1 MAGIDTSSAPAG
13 DRSGASRPLW
23 QRIALWTAGTIA
35 GLVLLLLLAIAALDT
50 SPGRRFLADRLA
62 GFETASGL
70 RLTAGRIDGSLY
82 GRMTLS
88 KVQLRD
94 TRGVFLSADRLILD
108 WRPIAYLSS
117 NRIDIR
123 ELASPE
129 VRLQRLPSLKPV
141 PSDPD
146 APLLPD
152 IDVALGRLAIDRLV
166 IAPAITGKAHV
177 VRLSGKVD
185 IADGRAV
192 IAADAAALTGKGLA
206 GGDMLRLR
214 LDAVPASNRLQIDGR
229 LQAPAGGLVDG
240 FAGLGKPLAATLAGA
255 GDWRA
260 WNGTL
265 GATSG
270 AERLADLTVTAR
282 SGLFATKG
290 ALRPGIIFTGPIAGL
305 TAPQLTVDASA
316 RLAERSAT
324 IDAKIASDALR
335 ATAKGTVDLAGN
347 RFADFHLNAAL
358 LKARAMAENLSGD
371 NVLADATL
379 DGPFSAP
386 TIAYAIKAKRLAF
399 GSLGVEGL
407 AAEGKARV
415 DADRISIPLHASARR
430 VTGLNAAVGGLL
442 IDLKADGDLAWSN
455 GRLLSDNL
463 RLRSKTLN
471 ATAIIIA
478 DPAKG
483 IYTGALKGRVNDYQV
498 DGLGRIA
505 LVTDAELVP
514 GREGGFGVRGG
525 FRMTTRRID
534 NETLRNALGGTAVAT
549 GQFGFDGRVA
559 RLTRF
564 AVRSPGF
571 QLGNATGSY
580 DIENGRIAFRASGRS
595 RDYGPLVIDAGGT
608 LDRPLVR
615 LRAARPG
622 LGVELRDLVAE
633 LRGVPQGYAVKAR
646 GATAYGPLTADLLI
660 RQGRGPL
667 AIDITKAT
675 VAGVDLK
682 GTIVQTRSGPFDGR
696 LPLAGSGL
704 SGGLQLSAAGADQRV
719 VADITASAAR
729 IPGDIP
735 IMIGQGSLK
744 GEVVLRPKGPAAQGR
759 FSLADV
765 RQGDTIV
772 KRAQG
777 RIDYREGSGTA
788 AIVAQG
794 RSGADFDVAAQ
805 ARFAPNRIIANAK
818 GRVANVAFRFA
829 EPVRLD
835 REGQDWVLS
844 PARLVV
850 PQGEVRLSGRYGRE
864 SRLEARLANFDI
876 GIAQAF
882 APGLG
887 LGGRASGTLDY
898 ASLPGQ
904 ATPTVNARL
913 DIKRFTR
920 TSAYVV
926 SEPVDLALLAKL
938 DASGGDM
945 RGIVRR
951 GDNVVGR
958 FVTRLAPLGAGAT
971 LQERLMQAPLSGGI
985 RYSGPADVPWT
996 LTGIAGQEVSGP
1008 IAIAADFGGRLDN
1021 PTLTGV
1027 ARAKTLRYENSS
1039 YGTVISNIALDGR
1052 FTQSEFLLNSF
1063 TGRAGEG
1070 TVSATGRIGLAAT
1083 EGFPIQLKATLAKA
1097 RLAKSDALGA
1107 VASGTLDITNGP
1119 GGGLIKGDLRV
1130 PEARYRIIRQ
1140 GAAEVAELTGVRR
1153 RGDEPLKPG
1162 GDDAGAAPSNWKLDI
1177 RIRADNQIFVSGMG
1191 LEAEWATDM
1200 RVTGTAGDPRVV
1212 GRLSV
1217 VRGTYSFAG
1226 RRFDLDEQGEIRF
1239 DGGQLTNPE
1248 LDLSADTSVEGVTAR
1263 IVIGG
1268 RAMAPQV
1275 SFTSTP
1281 TLPQDEVLSRL
1292 LFGES
1297 VTSLSPTQAIQLAA
1311 ALNSLR
1317 GSGGGLNPLG
1327 KLRSASGIDRLRVLG
1342 ADKTAGRGT
1351 ALAAGQY
1358 ISNDIYVEVITD
1370 ARGFTATQLE
1380 ISLSKTLS
1388 LLSQTSSFGG
1398 SNASI
1403 RYSKDY

>member
-1 MAGIDTSSAPAG
+1 MAGIDTSLAPAG

-35 GLVLLLLLAIAALDT
+35 GLVLLLLLAIGALDT

-166 IAPAITGKAHV
+166 VAPAITGKAHV

-240 FAGLGKPLAATLAGA
+240 FAGFGKPLAATLAGA

-347 RFADFHLNAAL
+347 RFTDFRLNAAL
-358 LKARAMAENLSGD
+358 LKARAIAENLSGD
-371 NVLADATL
+371 DVLADATL

-386 TIAYAIKAKRLAF
+386 TIAYAIRAKRLAF
-399 GSLGVEGL
+399 GTLGIDGL
-407 AAEGKARV
+407 VAEGKAQV
-415 DADRISIPLHASARR
+415 DAERIRIPLHATAHR

-463 RLRSKTLN
+463 RLRSKTLD

-765 RQGDTIV
+765 RQGETIV

-1021 PTLTGV
+1021 PTLTGI

-1119 GGGLIKGDLRV
+1119 GGGLIKGDLRI

-1153 RGDEPLKPG
+1153 RGDQPLKPG
-1162 GDDAGAAPSNWKLDI
+1162 DTKAGSAPSNWKLDI
-1177 RIRADNQIFVSGMG
+1177 RVRADNQIFVSGMG

>member
-1 MAGIDTSSAPAG
+1 MADSDTAV
-13 DRSGASRPLW
+13 GAVRPRW
-23 QRIALWTAGTIA
+23 QRIALWTAATVA
-35 GLVLLLLLAIAALDT
+35 GLFLLILLGIAALDT
-50 SPGRRFLADRLA
+50 SAGRRLLADRLA
-62 GFETASGL
+62 DIETASGL
-70 RLTAGRIDGSLY
+70 RLSADRIDGSIY
-82 GRMTLS
+82 GRMIL
-88 KVQLRD
+88 KGVRVRD
-94 TRGVFLSADRLILD
+94 TRGTFLSADRMILD
-108 WRPIAYLSS
+108 WRPFAYLSS
-117 NRIDIR
+117 SKIDIR

-129 VRLQRLPSLKPV
+129 VRWLRLPELKPV

-166 IAPAITGKAHV
+166 IAPAITGRAHV

-192 IAADAAALTGKGLA
+192 VAADAAALTGKNLA
-206 GGDMLRLR
+206 GGDTLRLR
-214 LDAVPASNRLQIDGR
+214 LDAVPAANRLLIDGR
-229 LQAPAGGLVDG
+229 MEAPAGGLVDG
-240 FAGLGKPLAATLAGA
+240 FTGLGKPLSATLAGS
-255 GDWRA
+255 GDWNA
-260 WNGTL
+260 WNGMLT
-265 GATSG
+265 AASG

-282 SGLFATKG
+282 SGLFATRG
-290 ALRPGIIFTGPIAGL
+290 ALRPGTVFTGPIAGL
-305 TAPQLTVDASA
+305 TSPQLMVDASA
-316 RLAERSAT
+316 KLAERSAT
-324 IDAKIASDALR
+324 IDAKVASDALK
-335 ATAKGTVDLAGN
+335 ATAAGKVDLANN
-347 RFADFHLNAAL
+347 RFTALRLNAAL
-358 LKARAMAENLSGD
+358 LKARVIAENLSGED
-371 NVLADATL
+371 VFADATL
-379 DGPFSAP
+379 DGPFATP
-386 TIAYAIKAKRLAF
+386 TISYAIRAKRLAF
-399 GSLGVEGL
+399 GTLGIDGL
-407 AAEGKARV
+407 VAEGKAQV
-415 DADRISIPLHASARR
+415 DADRIRIPLHATARR

-442 IDLKADGDLAWSN
+442 VDLKADGDLAWSN

-463 RLRSKTLN
+463 RLRSNTLD
-471 ATAIIIA
+471 ATAIVIA

-514 GREGGFGVRGG
+514 GRAGGFGIRGG

-534 NETLRNALGGTAVAT
+534 NETLRDALGGPAIVT
-549 GQFGFDGRVA
+549 GQFGFDGRIA

-571 QLGNATGSY
+571 QLGGAVGSY
-580 DIENGRIAFRASGRS
+580 DVENGRITFRASGRS
-595 RDYGPLVIDAGGT
+595 RDYGPLVVDASGT

-622 LGVELRDLVAE
+622 LGVDLRDLVAE

-660 RQGRGPL
+660 RQGRGPV
-667 AIDITKAT
+667 AIDISKAT
-675 VAGVDLK
+675 FAGVDFK
-682 GTIVQTRSGPFDGR
+682 GTLIQTRSGPFDGR
-696 LPLAGSGL
+696 LTLAGSGL
-704 SGGLQLSAAGADQRV
+704 SGGLLLSAAGSNQRLA
-719 VADITASAAR
+719 ADITASAAR
-729 IPGDIP
+729 IPGDLP
-735 IMIGQGSLK
+735 ILIGQGSLK

-759 FSLADV
+759 FALADV
-765 RQGDTIV
+765 RQGETIV

-777 RIDYREGSGTA
+777 RIDYRDGAGTA

-805 ARFAPNRIIANAK
+805 AKLAPNRIVANAK
-818 GRVANVAFRFA
+818 GSVANVAFRFA

-835 REGQDWVLS
+835 RQGQDWILS

-876 GIAQAF
+876 SIARAF
-882 APGLG
+882 MPGLG

-898 ASLPGQ
+898 ASVYGQ
-904 ATPTVNARL
+904 ATPTINARL
-913 DIKRFTR
+913 DIARFTR

-938 DASGGDM
+938 DAAGGDM

-951 GDNVVGR
+951 GGTIVGR

-985 RYSGPADVPWT
+985 RYNGPADVPWT

-1021 PTLTGV
+1021 PTLTGI
-1027 ARAKTLRYENSS
+1027 ARAKTLRFENSS

-1052 FTQSEFLLNSF
+1052 FTQSEFVLNTL

-1070 TVSATGRIGLAAT
+1070 TVSASGRIGLAAA

-1107 VASGTLDITNGP
+1107 VASGTLEVTNGP
-1119 GGGLIKGDLRV
+1119 GGGLIKGDLRI

-1153 RGDEPLKPG
+1153 RGDQPLKPG
-1162 GDDAGAAPSNWKLDI
+1162 GNDDGPAPSNWKLDI

-1200 RVTGTAGDPRVV
+1200 RVSGTAGDPRVV

-1248 LDLSADTSVEGVTAR
+1248 LDLSADTSVDGVTAR

>member
-1 MAGIDTSSAPAG
+1 MADIDTSLAPAG
-13 DRSGASRPLW
+13 NRSGASRPLW

-35 GLVLLLLLAIAALDT
+35 GLVLLVLLAIAALDT

-166 IAPAITGKAHV
+166 VAPAITGKAHV

-192 IAADAAALTGKGLA
+192 IAADAAALTGRGLA

-240 FAGLGKPLAATLAGA
+240 FAGFGKPLAATLAGA

-260 WNGTL
+260 WDGTL
-265 GATSG
+265 RATSG
-270 AERLADLTVTAR
+270 QERLADLTVTAR

-371 NVLADATL
+371 DVLADATL

-442 IDLKADGDLAWSN
+442 IDLKADGDLAWSS

-463 RLRSKTLN
+463 RLRSKTLD

-564 AVRSPGF
+564 TVRSPGF
-571 QLGNATGSY
+571 QLGNAVGSY

-595 RDYGPLVIDAGGT
+595 RDYGPLVIDASGT

-696 LPLAGSGL
+696 LTLAGSGL
-704 SGGLQLSAAGADQRV
+704 SGGLQLSAAGGDQRV
-719 VADITASAAR
+719 VADIIASAAR

-759 FSLADV
+759 FLLADV
-765 RQGDTIV
+765 RQGETIV

>member
-1 MAGIDTSSAPAG
+1 MADIDTPAVAG
-13 DRSGASRPLW
+13 RPRW
-23 QRIALWTAGTIA
+23 QRIALWTAATVA
-35 GLVLLLLLAIAALDT
+35 GLFLLLLLGIAALNT
-50 SPGRRFLADRLA
+50 SAGRRLLANRLA

-70 RLTAGRIDGSLY
+70 SLSADRIDGSIY
-82 GRMTLS
+82 GRMIL
-88 KVQLRD
+88 KGVRVRD
-94 TRGVFLSADRLILD
+94 TRGTFLSADRMVLD
-108 WRPIAYLSS
+108 WRPFAYLFS
-117 NRIDIR
+117 NRVEVH
-123 ELASPE
+123 ELTSPE
-129 VRLQRLPSLKPV
+129 VRWQRLPELKPV

-177 VRLSGKVD
+177 VRLSSRVD

-192 IAADAAALTGKGLA
+192 MAADAAALTGRGLA
-206 GGDMLRLR
+206 GGDILRLR
-214 LDAVPASNRLQIDGR
+214 LDAVPAANRLEIEGR

-240 FAGLGKPLAATLAGA
+240 FTGLGMPLSATLNGT

-260 WNGTL
+260 WDGTL
-265 GATSG
+265 SASSG
-270 AERLADLTVTAR
+270 ADRLAEMSITAR

-290 ALRPGIIFTGPIAGL
+290 ALRPGIVFTGPIAGL
-305 TAPQLTVDASA
+305 TSPQLTVDASA
-316 RLAERSAT
+316 QLAERSAT

-335 ATAKGTVDLAGN
+335 ATATGTIDLANN
-347 RFADFHLNAAL
+347 RFTALRLNAAL
-358 LKARAMAENLSGD
+358 LKARAIAENLSGD
-371 NVLADATL
+371 DVFADATL
-379 DGPFSAP
+379 DGPFATP
-386 TIAYAIKAKRLAF
+386 TIAYAIRAKRLAF
-399 GSLGVEGL
+399 GTLGIDGL
-407 AAEGKARV
+407 VAEGKAQV
-415 DADRISIPLHASARR
+415 DADRIRIPLHATARR
-430 VTGLNAAVGGLL
+430 VTGVNAAVGGLL
-442 IDLKADGDLAWSN
+442 VDLKADGDLAWSN

-463 RLRSKTLN
+463 RLRSKTLD

-514 GREGGFGVRGG
+514 GRAGGFGIRGG

-534 NETLRNALGGTAVAT
+534 NETLRDALGGPAIVT
-549 GQFGFDGRVA
+549 GQFGFDGRIA

-571 QLGNATGSY
+571 QLGNAAGSY

-595 RDYGPLVIDAGGT
+595 RDYGPLSVDASGT

-615 LRAARPG
+615 LRAAKPG

-646 GATAYGPLTADLLI
+646 GATAYGPLTADLLV

-667 AIDITKAT
+667 AIDINRAT
-675 VAGVDLK
+675 FAGVDFR
-682 GTIVQTRSGPFDGR
+682 GTLVQTRSGPFDGR
-696 LPLAGSGL
+696 LSLAGSGL
-704 SGGLQLSAAGADQRV
+704 TGGLQLSAAGADQRV

-729 IPGDIP
+729 IPGDVP
-735 IMIGQGSLK
+735 ILIGQGSLK
-744 GEVVLRPKGPAAQGR
+744 GEVVLRPNGPAAQGR
-759 FSLADV
+759 FALADV
-765 RQGDTIV
+765 RQGETIV

-777 RIDYREGSGTA
+777 RIDYRDGAGTA

-794 RSGADFDVAAQ
+794 RSGAEFDVAAQ
-805 ARFAPNRIIANAK
+805 AKLAPNRIVANAK
-818 GRVANVAFRFA
+818 GSVANVAFRFA
-829 EPVRLD
+829 EPIRVD

-864 SRLEARLANFDI
+864 TRLQARLANFDI
-876 GIAQAF
+876 GIARAF
-882 APGLG
+882 MPGLG

-904 ATPTVNARL
+904 TTPTVKARF
-913 DIKRFTR
+913 DIARFTR

-938 DASGGDM
+938 DGSGGDM

-951 GDNVVGR
+951 GGTIVGR

-996 LTGIAGQEVSGP
+996 LTGIAGQELTGP
-1008 IAIAADFGGRLDN
+1008 IAIAADFGGRLDS

-1027 ARAKTLRYENSS
+1027 ARAKTLRYENST

-1070 TVSATGRIGLAAT
+1070 SISASGRIGLAAAQ
-1083 EGFPIQLKATLAKA
+1083 GFPIQLKATLARA

-1107 VASGTLDITNGP
+1107 VASGTLEITNGS
-1119 GGGLIKGDLRV
+1119 GGGLIKGDLRI

-1162 GDDAGAAPSNWKLDI
+1162 EADNGPAPSNWKLDI

-1200 RVTGTAGDPRVV
+1200 RVSGTAGDPRVV

-1248 LDLSADTSVEGVTAR
+1248 LDLSADTSVDGVTAR